1 MEGPARANRRDE
13 AMPMMTP
20 EETKVL
26 CYLKQHTF
34 CRVTELINACLPGA
48 SVEWSKRVLANLE
61 WLNNLTVF
69 YGRNGNPVAIQITEK
84 GMALAR
90 TLQAS

>member
-1 MEGPARANRRDE
+1 MLLLR
-13 AMPMMTP
+13 MTP
-20 EETKVL
+20 EEARVL
-26 CYLKQHTF
+26 CYLREHTF
-34 CRVTELINACLPGA
+34 SRVTDLINACLPGA
-48 SVEWSKRVLANLE
+48 TLEWSKRVIANLE

-69 YGRNGNPVAIQITEK
+69 YGRNGNPVALQITEK

>member
-1 MEGPARANRRDE
+1 ML
-13 AMPMMTP
+13 TP

-26 CYLKQHTF
+26 CFLNRRHYSNLDTLMHT
-34 CRVTELINACLPGA
+34 CLPGA
-48 SVEWSKRVLANLE
+48 PAEVGKRVIANLE

-69 YGRNGNPVAIQITEK
+69 YSKHGDPVALQITEK

-90 TLQAS
+90 TLAGRQSG